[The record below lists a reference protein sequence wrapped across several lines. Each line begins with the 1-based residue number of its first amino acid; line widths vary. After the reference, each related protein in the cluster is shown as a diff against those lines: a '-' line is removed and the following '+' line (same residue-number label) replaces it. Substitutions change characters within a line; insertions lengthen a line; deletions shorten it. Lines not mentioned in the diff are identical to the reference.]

1 MRNGTLMD
9 PQVERRPREG
19 EASEVRGRMEAP
31 DEQPPV
37 AEEEV
42 VEDDEEEEVVEKVV
56 EDDAKSSKGLRK
68 KY

>member
-37 AEEEV
+37 AEPEKVVEEEV
-42 VEDDEEEEVVEKVV
+42 VEDDVV